1 MADADA
7 ATAPDKTVTGKPH
20 YEVLDGLRGSAAI
33 MVVLFHI
40 MGMAVGWADTGQ
52 LLHHAAMA
60 VDFFFALSGFVVAY
74 AYDDRW
80 KTMTTGQF
88 FAIRLIRL
96 HPLVILGTVL
106 GLLSFLFDPFADNQK
121 TVPIATVLID
131 FALACLL
138 LPYKALPNRWSD
150 THSLNSPAW
159 SLLQEYVG
167 NIAYALVL
175 RRLATWLLGL
185 VVLAAGAILMWR
197 VWGANSMDQG
207 SGWDSFWGGPARMA
221 FSFTLGLWLYRIRD
235 RVPKLRLGWI
245 ALSVILAAAFAAPLV
260 PSSIPHGNG
269 FYEAALVAVLFPL
282 IILSGANSSIGKME
296 MAACK
301 VAGRISYPLYILH
314 FPFLLIYMNF
324 VTFKKPPTTT
334 AYLAGASAFVIVL
347 ALAWLAV
354 NIYDEPV
361 RKWLKRLTSKRQ
373 VYSQPRLEE

>member
-1 MADADA
+1 MSELA
-7 ATAPDKTVTGKPH
+7 AAAPDETTTGKIH

-40 MGMAVGWADTGQ
+40 MGMAVSWADTGQ

-60 VDFFFALSGFVVAY
+60 VDFFFGLSGFVVAY

-80 KTMTTGQF
+80 KTMTTRQF
-88 FAIRLIRL
+88 FVIRLVRL

-106 GLLSFLFDPFADNQK
+106 GLLSLLFDPFADNQK

-138 LPYKALPNRWSD
+138 LPYKALPNRWAD

-159 SLLQEYVG
+159 SLLQEYIG
-167 NIAYALVL
+167 NIAYALIL

-185 VVLAAGAILMWR
+185 VVFAAGAILMWR
-197 VWGANSMDQG
+197 VWGTNSMDQG

-245 ALSVILAAAFAAPLV
+245 ALTAVLAALFAMPLLPASV
-260 PSSIPHGNG
+260 PHGNG
-269 FYEAALVAVLFPL
+269 LYEAVMVAVLFPL
-282 IILSGANSSIGKME
+282 IILSGAHSQIGRWE
-296 MAACK
+296 MAVCK
-301 VAGRISYPLYILH
+301 FAGRISYPLYILH

-324 VTFKKPPTTT
+324 VTFKKPPTAT
-334 AYLAGASAFVIVL
+334 AYMAGVAAFIIVVTF
-347 ALAWLAV
+347 AWLV
-354 NIYDEPV
+354 VRLYDEPV
-361 RKWLKRLTSKRQ
+361 RRWMKRLTLNALAPGSTNR
-373 VYSQPRLEE
+373 